1 MKTEIIDSNTLDYFK
16 RPYTNPPKLCEVLV
30 KEFSINNKKDGNL
43 IEFLDGAS
51 NNKYKVFLN
60 NSQVKELQESLKKSL
75 SYCEIV
81 DQNFIKK
88 NRSERNHRLYLQ
100 NNQLIVNLP
109 LKHNI
114 NSELFLFKKCYN
126 VKAHSNSCGGC
137 DRYNAHIMLTFYI
150 KDQNDV
156 PDNISKEG
164 YSAPIFLDVF
174 LTEEDSNNLF
184 KELNKG

>member
-1 MKTEIIDSNTLDYFK
+1 MKTEIIDSNTLDPFK

-30 KEFSINNKKDGNL
+30 KEFNINKKNDGKL

-51 NNKYKVFLN
+51 NNKYKIFLN
-60 NSQVKELQESLKKSL
+60 NKQVLDLIQSLQNSLN
-75 SYCEIV
+75 YCEKVNIDFV
-81 DQNFIKK
+81 NQNKT
-88 NRSERNHRLYLQ
+88 ERRHRLYLN
-100 NNQLIVNLP
+100 NNQLIANFP

-114 NSELFLFKKCYN
+114 NKELFLFKKCYN

-137 DRYNAHIMLTFYI
+137 DRYNGHIMLTFYI

-156 PDNISKEG
+156 PVNLLKEG
-164 YSAPIFLDVF
+164 YSKPIFLDVF
-174 LTEEDSNNLF
+174 LTEEDSKNLF